1 MQLTRLLGSAEN
13 RGSGCYRSPA
23 IHGRLREPVN
33 ELNAR
38 FGTRDDNPRLPL
50 HLLNSGSAQQGHFDP
65 YRADVIDRRY
75 TPGELRSVI
84 SEAEDRLVLSGIDL
98 SADGDPIRVE
108 EVMTAHRRPD
118 DDRLDQRLDNRSA
131 LGDGQRRPCAPRP
144 AASSQ

>member
-50 HLLNSGSAQQGHFDP
+50 HLRLAALAFVE
-65 YRADVIDRRY
+65 RETA
-75 TPGELRSVI
+75 
-84 SEAEDRLVLSGIDL
+84 RLV
-98 SADGDPIRVE
+98 
-108 EVMTAHRRPD
+108 
-118 DDRLDQRLDNRSA
+118 
-131 LGDGQRRPCAPRP
+131 
-144 AASSQ
+144 